1 MEACRLVIYRTGL
14 RKMAEEFKMPHRVIH
29 EGLKVPVHVPSSPKK
44 QKNIDDERLLK
55 VLAEDYR
62 VNPGLY
68 MSLADIKEHFESEE
82 TKLNEA
88 LLSLE
93 EKGYLKLYRDKKG
106 IALAKATYEGLK
118 RAYPQEYYRWF
129 PSWVKED
136 NIF

>member
-14 RKMAEEFKMPHRVIH
+14 RQMSEEFKMPNRVIH
-29 EGLKVPVHVPSSPKK
+29 EGLKVPVHASGVPKK
-44 QKNIDDERLLK
+44 QKSIGDEGLLK

-68 MSLADIKEHFESEE
+68 MSFGDIQEHFEVEE
-82 TKLNEA
+82 TKLNEV

-93 EKGYLKLYRDKKG
+93 KKGLVKIYRDRKG
-106 IALAKATYEGLK
+106 IALIKATYEGLK
-118 RAYPQEYYRWF
+118 KAYPQEYYEWF
-129 PSWVKED
+129 PSWVKEG